1 MITTTTMAT
10 QSHILLL
17 GFGADGRGDGPVGG
31 VGPGAGAGPPGIGSF
46 GPGAGGVCVGG
57 CAVV

>member
-17 GFGADGRGDGPVGG
+17 DFGEDGLGDGPAGG
-31 VGPGAGAGPPGIGSF
+31 VGPGIGAGSGGIGSV

-57 CAVV
+57 WGLV